1 MHAGA
6 VVAVDITEEVSRVA
20 ALHFTGEVSRVA
32 AVDITGEVFIEVTVA
47 MALVLLS

>member
-1 MHAGA
+1 
-6 VVAVDITEEVSRVA
+6 VA

-32 AVDITGEVFIEVTVA
+32 PVDITGQVLRVAAVDITGEVIIEVTVV